1 MIIPLLENVVRK
13 IRRALYIRTPDPVR
27 EQMRIGRLTFNYDLL
42 WQDVPTR
49 NKHLKSTGMARRT
62 CGGRSGFAIE
72 TEPAPAADIR
82 YWLLLPPEFV
92 TLNGYPG
99 GPFT

>member
-13 IRRALYIRTPDPVR
+13 IRRSLYIKTPEPVR

-49 NKHLKSTGMARRT
+49 NKHLKSTGYGAQDVRRPKRV
-62 CGGRSGFAIE
+62 CHR
-72 TEPAPAADIR
+72 
-82 YWLLLPPEFV
+82 
-92 TLNGYPG
+92 N
-99 GPFT
+99 